1 MRTAL
6 LERLIAERA
15 LPGPPWPF
23 TDDTQRAL
31 SVVGS
36 LARFGHIDQDW
47 LARSFAEQYTSERGY
62 GPAMHGLLR
71 EIGDGADWRA
81 AAAAQFGGQGSFGN
95 GAAMRV
101 APLGAYFADDLDL
114 LVDQATR
121 SAEVTHT
128 HHEGIAGAVAVAVA
142 AGLAW
147 HAGRTGSRLEPDD
160 FLELVAER
168 VPASEG
174 RDGIR
179 RARRLGVGCPIR
191 QLARPYDSTGNRA
204 WKIADT
210 RVLQAV
216 VSRVINGAGVPT

>member
-1 MRTAL
+1 
-6 LERLIAERA
+6 
-15 LPGPPWPF
+15 
-23 TDDTQRAL
+23 
-31 SVVGS
+31 
-36 LARFGHIDQDW
+36 
-47 LARSFAEQYTSERGY
+47 
-62 GPAMHGLLR
+62 MHGLLR
-71 EIGDGADWRA
+71 EIGDGADWRP

-168 VPASEG
+168 VPASEV

-191 QLARPYDSTGNRA
+191 QLVAS
-204 WKIADT
+204 
-210 RVLQAV
+210 L
-216 VSRVINGAGVPT
+216 